1 MGRGPACVG
10 KPQGSATGGILL
22 ERNSTWMP
30 RLGAKVGDS
39 ADRAIECPAL
49 SPWPCLVS
57 MALPCLH
64 GTRLV
69 AAIDGPAY
77 STRYLNMGRG
87 RWLAMPRLFTGALVE
102 SGVRFCAVIP
112 FWVLFLVWIP
122 GFKVE
127 TVLAAIRGGAKLVIA
142 TLDGSSDSNGVLRL
156 RGCNLA
162 ATFAGRL
169 LGLTRPTAS

>member
-1 MGRGPACVG
+1 
-10 KPQGSATGGILL
+10 
-22 ERNSTWMP
+22 
-30 RLGAKVGDS
+30 
-39 ADRAIECPAL
+39 
-49 SPWPCLVS
+49 

-69 AAIDGPAY
+69 TAIDGPAY

-102 SGVRFCAVIP
+102 SGVRFCAAIP

-156 RGCNLA
+156 RGCNHA